1 MGNLITAHVTL
12 QEPRASDL
20 ALLPKSIGFRIY
32 HHRRANLFL
41 IDAFPAS
48 KPSKWPF
55 TAKLPATDIPLELPA
70 ELVALESLYLYLLKR
85 GLADYFKK
93 SYINFAIL
101 LSRVLKMQVLSFA
114 SDDDGLDIAC
124 VASSEY
130 VERLEFTC
138 EDLHVIYAN
147 GKATVQPLIPESE
160 DDVDFTDLDE
170 LRAALPML
178 EVLDRNVPWDTR
190 LHAVAMDNYRSF
202 ARTSDLILGLGSFDP
217 PEDESEWALLGENN
231 K

>member
-70 ELVALESLYLYLLKR
+70 ELVALESLYLNLLKH
-85 GLADYFKK
+85 GMADYFKK
-93 SYINFAIL
+93 SYINFAVL
-101 LSRVLKMQVLSFA
+101 LSRLLKMPVLSFA

-130 VERLEFTC
+130 VERLEFAC

-160 DDVDFTDLDE
+160 DDEGFTDLDE
-170 LRAALPML
+170 LRAALPL
-178 EVLDRNVPWDTR
+178 WTVLQRDVPWDTR

-202 ARTSDLILGLGSFDP
+202 ARMNDLILGLGSFDP
-217 PEDESEWALLGENN
+217 PEDESEWRLLGENN